1 MKETE
6 LTRCDAKPDVNSA
19 FALAIVASKEF
30 AEFIGI
36 QASRTLVIIF
46 NAVACFVN
54 IPLEQ
59 MLAVQI
65 WFRNAANAFGVFGSA
80 F

>member
-1 MKETE
+1 MKEPE

-19 FALAIVASKEF
+19 LAFAVVASQEF
-30 AEFIGI
+30 AKLIGI
-36 QASRTLVIIF
+36 QASRTLVIIL

-54 IPLEQ
+54 ISLEQ
-59 MLAVQI
+59 MLAVQV
-65 WFRNAANAFGVFGSA
+65 WFRNAANAFRVFRCA